1 MRILW
6 LATCLVVLM
15 GLALTV
21 TPVIVALLVYAI
33 TAGVS
38 I

>member
-6 LATCLVVLM
+6 LATCLIVLI

-21 TPVIVALLVYAI
+21 TPVVVALLVYAV

-38 I
+38 V